1 MSEGKGRISGKGEEQ
16 GGSCGDSYGNGCGE
30 GCATR
35 AETGIMPARTGE
47 GSSIR
52 HKIMV
57 LSGKGGVGKSSVA
70 ACLAIELAESGYRVG
85 LMDVDFHGPSI
96 PVIFGLQGERVGG
109 DERGIHPFIVRD
121 GLKVISIGLFLESRD
136 DAVIWRGPLKM
147 SAIRQFVEEVYWGD
161 IDYLVVDS
169 PPGTGDEPLSV
180 VQLMPDAWALVVTT
194 PQELAAADV
203 RKSVS
208 FCRRTG
214 MRLLGLVENMGVMSC
229 PHCGGEIRIF
239 GKGGAW
245 SIARDMGV
253 EVLAELPFDEGFV
266 AWADRGGARSGSCRE
281 IPAVEE
287 AMKVLTEKVVEKTEL
302 PKAAS
307 GEAVAKEGDLIAVP
321 TEGGVLCSHFGHCEE
336 FTLVGRGKDGELEV
350 KEVCPAPP
358 HQPGLLPRWLAEKG
372 VTAVIAG
379 GMGRSAQN
387 IFSECGIK
395 VVCGATPLPPLQ
407 VVEDFL
413 EGRLELGPNACE
425 H

>member
-1 MSEGKGRISGKGEEQ
+1 MSEARSRVSGKGEEQ
-16 GGSCGDSYGNGCGE
+16 KGSCGNSCGD
-30 GCATR
+30 GCATA
-35 AETGIMPARTGE
+35 AEAGILPARTGK
-47 GSSIR
+47 GSTIR

-70 ACLAIELAESGYRVG
+70 ACLAIELAEAGYRVG

-96 PVIFGLQGERVGG
+96 PVIFGLQGERVSG
-109 DERGIHPFIVRD
+109 DERGIHPFTVRD

-214 MRLLGLVENMGVMSC
+214 MRLLGLVENMGVMPC
-229 PHCGGEIRIF
+229 PHCGGEIRMF
-239 GKGGAW
+239 GKGGAQ
-245 SIARDMGV
+245 SIARDMEA
-253 EVLAELPFDEGFV
+253 EVLVELPFDEGFV
-266 AWADRGGARSGSCRE
+266 AWTDRGGARSGSCRE
-281 IPAVEE
+281 VPAVAESIK
-287 AMKVLTEKVVEKTEL
+287 ALAEKVVRMTE
-302 PKAAS
+302 P
-307 GEAVAKEGDLIAVP
+307 GEAKAGIAAADSGDIFAVP
-321 TEGGVLCSHFGHCEE
+321 TEKGMLCSHFGHCQE
-336 FTLVGRGKDGELEV
+336 FTLVVRGKEGELEV
-350 KEVCPAPP
+350 KEICPAPP

-372 VTAVIAG
+372 VTTVIAG
-379 GMGRSAQN
+379 GIGRSAQN
-387 IFSECGIK
+387 IFSEHGVK
-395 VVCGATPLPPLQ
+395 VVCGAPPLPPLQ

-413 EGRLELGPNACE
+413 EGRLELGPNACD